1 MEQDDFI
8 VEAAGWARYYERVG
22 EIIRHITSAQIA
34 DAPPQ
39 EIIDDPQAFNDW
51 VKQCEKIY
59 RSRNT
64 F

>member
-1 MEQDDFI
+1 MDEDNFL
-8 VEAAGWARYYERVG
+8 VEAAGWARYYERVE

-39 EIIDDPQAFNDW
+39 EIADNPQAFNNW
-51 VKQCEKIY
+51 VKYCEKICK
-59 RSRNT
+59 SRNS